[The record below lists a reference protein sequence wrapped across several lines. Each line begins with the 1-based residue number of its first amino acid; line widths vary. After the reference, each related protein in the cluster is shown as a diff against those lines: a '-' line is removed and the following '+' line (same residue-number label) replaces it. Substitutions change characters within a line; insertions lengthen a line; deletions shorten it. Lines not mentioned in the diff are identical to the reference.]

1 MQYHYSDCTTYNHG
15 ISVLIKNQNLFCH
28 IMDMYRLSDQKINP
42 GVYKCQMELNE
53 YNQFGNYC
61 NIVTIQHFKIKPE
74 PNSIIVH

>member
-1 MQYHYSDCTTYNHG
+1 
-15 ISVLIKNQNLFCH
+15 
-28 IMDMYRLSDQKINP
+28 MYRLSDQKINP

-53 YNQFGNYC
+53 YNLFGNYC